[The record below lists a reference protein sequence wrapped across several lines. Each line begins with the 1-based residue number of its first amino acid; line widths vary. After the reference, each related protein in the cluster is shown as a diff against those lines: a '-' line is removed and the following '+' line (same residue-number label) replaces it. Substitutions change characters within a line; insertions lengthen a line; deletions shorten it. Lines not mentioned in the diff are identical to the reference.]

1 MKQGSEAQPI
11 SEVKWVNRDELHA
24 NAYNPN
30 KVFPVELE
38 LLVQSILTCGWTQP
52 IVIRSNNEIV
62 DGFHRWLVSNDARI
76 LEMTGGMVPVV
87 TLPDEM
93 GMAEQVS
100 ATITHNRARGSHYV
114 MSMADIVRSLKD
126 EQGVDDQWIQ
136 QHLGM
141 EQEEIER
148 LYDNAGSPD
157 TKGDPDETFADG
169 WVPDFG
175 RMEGG

>member
-11 SEVKWVNRDELHA
+11 SSVRWVNRDDLHA
-24 NAYNPN
+24 NAYKPN

-62 DGFHRWLVSNDARI
+62 DGFHRWLVSNDERI
-76 LEMTGGMVPVV
+76 LEKTGGMVPVV
-87 TLPDEM
+87 TLDDEM

-100 ATITHNRARGSHYV
+100 ATITHNRARGSHFV
-114 MSMADIVRSLKD
+114 MSMAEIVRSLKD

-141 EQEEIER
+141 EREEIER

-157 TKGDPDETFADG
+157 TKGDPEDEFNDG

>member
-1 MKQGSEAQPI
+1 MKQGVNEQPI
-11 SEVKWVNRDELHA
+11 SKVMWVDRESLKA
-24 NAYNPN
+24 NSYNPN

-38 LLVQSILTCGWTQP
+38 LLINSIITCGWTQP

-62 DGFHRWLVSNDARI
+62 DGYHRWLVSSDERLMQKTNG
-76 LEMTGGMVPVV
+76 LVPVV
-87 TLPDEM
+87 TLDDEM
-93 GMAEQVS
+93 QMAEQVS

-114 MSMADIVRSLKD
+114 LSMTEIIRDLKD
-126 EQGVDDQWIQ
+126 NQKKNDQWISK
-136 QHLGM
+136 HLGM

-148 LYDNAGSPD
+148 LYSNATSKE
-157 TKGDPDETFADG
+157 TKGDDNDEFNDG